1 MTPGNL
7 GKPIF
12 YEAHL
17 TKVPQLD
24 ELETGSLSKP
34 DEFG

>member
-1 MTPGNL
+1 MAPWSA

-12 YEAHL
+12 YETHL

-34 DEFG
+34 DEFW